1 MGRVHGGPPLSVSHL
16 FCRLMSQTESP
27 DTSPVA
33 TCAVCGQRCRYKT
46 WYEEEQEEHDGVN
59 PLSVTASVWR
69 FGPMKDPADM
79 HCVCNNPKCVKS
91 AIGEGDWVSYQLW
104 HKVIL
109 EIARLVPYGVNE
121 NPTLEFVSPFPKP
134 SFRKDGKVVGV
145 GQTRE
150 GVDNFLGYAS
160 KLVNDHLIDL
170 REEEVDVARANKR
183 AVDYDHL
190 NTIWDEFKDGL
201 KELGIEL
208 KGFPQEKRA
217 SAKPKGVSKK
227 KRRAPA
233 GTTPG
238 TAILYVPKGVD
249 AGASQKKRA

>member
-33 TCAVCGQRCRYKT
+33 TCAMCGQRCRFKT
-46 WYEEEQEEHDGVN
+46 WCEEEQEEHDGVN
-59 PLSVTASVWR
+59 SLSVTASVWR
-69 FGPMKDPADM
+69 FGRMKDPADM
-79 HCVCNNPKCVKS
+79 RCVCKNPECVKS
-91 AIGEGDWVSYQLW
+91 AIGEGDLGAFKLW
-104 HKVIL
+104 DEVVGSV
-109 EIARLVPYGVNE
+109 ARLVPYGE
-121 NPTLEFVSPFPKP
+121 DEDPTLEFASQFPKP
-134 SFRKDGKVVGV
+134 SFRKDEKVVGV

-170 REEEVDVARANKR
+170 HDEEVYVARVNNR

>member
-1 MGRVHGGPPLSVSHL
+1 
-16 FCRLMSQTESP
+16 
-27 DTSPVA
+27 
-33 TCAVCGQRCRYKT
+33 
-46 WYEEEQEEHDGVN
+46 
-59 PLSVTASVWR
+59 
-69 FGPMKDPADM
+69 M
-79 HCVCNNPKCVKS
+79 HCVCNNPKSVKS

-150 GVDNFLGYAS
+150 G
-160 KLVNDHLIDL
+160 
-170 REEEVDVARANKR
+170 VDVARANKR

-238 TAILYVPKGVD
+238 TAI
-249 AGASQKKRA
+249 